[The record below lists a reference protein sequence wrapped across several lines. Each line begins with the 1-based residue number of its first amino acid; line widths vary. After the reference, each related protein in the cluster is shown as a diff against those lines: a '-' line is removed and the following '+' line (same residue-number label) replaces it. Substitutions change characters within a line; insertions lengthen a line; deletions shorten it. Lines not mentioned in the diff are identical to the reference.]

1 VTRVFVSYPIPDPG
15 LPLLRERFEVRVHGP
30 EAPARAELIAAAE
43 GCAGILTLLRDRVDD
58 ALLAAL
64 PELRAVSNYAVGY
77 DNVDVAAATRRGV
90 LVTNT
95 PDVLTDA
102 TADLAF
108 ALLLASARRLGE
120 GERLLRGGG
129 FTGWTPDLLL
139 GADVTGSTLG
149 VIGFGRI
156 GQAVAR
162 RAAGFAMRVL
172 YTARQDHTVP
182 GIVARRVSLERL
194 LEESDFVS
202 VNVPLTAETHHL
214 IDAGTLRRMKPTAHL
229 VNTARGPV
237 VDEAALARA
246 LREGWIAGAG
256 IDVFER
262 EPEVHPD
269 LLACANAVLAP
280 HLGSATV
287 GARAGMSRVAARNL
301 IDALEGRRPAHLVN
315 PEALR

>member
-1 VTRVFVSYPIPDPG
+1 MTRVLVTYPIPDPG
-15 LPLLRERFEVRVHGP
+15 LPLLRERFDVAVHGEDP
-30 EAPARAELIAAAE
+30 PAREEVVAEAR
-43 GCAGILTLLRDRVDD
+43 GCAGMLTLLRDRVDD
-58 ALLAAL
+58 DLLAAL

-77 DNVDVAAATRRGV
+77 DNIDVAAATRRGV

-102 TADLAF
+102 TADMAW
-108 ALLLASARRLGE
+108 ALLLASARRVGE
-120 GERLLRGGG
+120 GERYLRTGS
-129 FTGWTPDLLL
+129 FTGWTPHLLL
-139 GADVTGSTLG
+139 GADVAGATLG
-149 VIGFGRI
+149 VIGYGRI

-162 RAAGFAMRVL
+162 RGTGFGMRIL
-172 YTARQDHTVP
+172 YTARRDHQAPGVVAERVP
-182 GIVARRVSLERL
+182 LARL
-194 LEESDFVS
+194 LAESDFVS
-202 VNVPLTAETHHL
+202 VNVPLSPETHHL
-214 IDAGTLRRMKPTAHL
+214 VDEAALRSMKPTAHL

-269 LLACANAVLAP
+269 LLRQANAVLAP

-287 GARAGMSRVAARNL
+287 GARAAMSRVAATNL
-301 IDALEGRRPAHLVN
+301 IQALGGERPANLVN
-315 PEALR
+315 PGAWR